1 MSHGVQSYSLPSL
14 FPRIRWLV
22 LVPALLILAFLLAW
36 TTAGFRGLQ
45 GLGPFAVVALLTAV
59 VMWAVWLVLSA
70 DRSFA
75 LPSWLAWTV
84 VIAALLRLAGGVVWF
99 TALPVF
105 GYGNPAEMQGYVMA
119 DAHQRDQ
126 AAWELSRS
134 DASLLQAFTGYRM
147 ADQYGGLLYL
157 SALVY
162 RYVGGG
168 THLPLQMVVIAAG
181 FSALAVLFTWAFARR
196 VWDEA
201 AAKAAAWVLV
211 LYPEAVLLGG
221 SQMREAFTVTLTV
234 AAFYGLVRYW
244 QERTWPGLA
253 WILGVLALSL
263 PFSPPFSALLLGL
276 LALQVVFMGGWQVL
290 RRRRLW
296 LILGFLAILAVT
308 GAWLAWDQFAPQGV
322 TNPVALFGWW
332 LKKSAEWQAHL
343 SESASGWIQKIFD
356 RFLPAWA
363 QTPFLILYGIVRPFL
378 PAALL
383 DTSAPIWKGIAIW
396 RSLGWTAL
404 LAFLAYGSLLSWRL
418 PGRRSAARG
427 LSVVIWLVIL
437 LSSFRGGGDLWD
449 GPRYRAAFAGLQA
462 ILAGWAWI
470 EYRRSRDPWLR
481 RILIGMG
488 AMLAWF
494 LPWYIRR
501 YTPLEWPVVDLFKTI
516 GLGLASAALLMFWD
530 WVRGQSP

>member
-1 MSHGVQSYSLPSL
+1 MVV
-14 FPRIRWLV
+14 RIVGTNAVEAAR
-22 LVPALLILAFLLAW
+22 LLQEAHFE
-36 TTAGFRGLQ
+36 TAG
-45 GLGPFAVVALLTAV
+45 
-59 VMWAVWLVLSA
+59 
-70 DRSFA
+70 
-75 LPSWLAWTV
+75 
-84 VIAALLRLAGGVVWF
+84 
-99 TALPVF
+99 
-105 GYGNPAEMQGYVMA
+105 
-119 DAHQRDQ
+119 
-126 AAWELSRS
+126 
-134 DASLLQAFTGYRM
+134 SL
-147 ADQYGGLLYL
+147 
-157 SALVY
+157 
-162 RYVGGG
+162 
-168 THLPLQMVVIAAG
+168 
-181 FSALAVLFTWAFARR
+181 
-196 VWDEA
+196 DEA

-418 PGRRSAARG
+418 PGRRSTARG

-481 RILIGMG
+481 RTLIGLG